1 MHIRHV
7 RQLHETA
14 PYGRIVSLSTYIMF
28 VVVLTVPKSQT
39 KWILPPEHSCQSITS
54 PDGTEIQLLPKLIAE
69 PPVPY
74 PGMNDRD
81 RHLICRLPAFGAKM
95 FMTPYTGVN
104 GESPGLFVAD
114 LQEGLRFSSIPA
126 TREPSNI
133 AYDSQQKKIY
143 WTDNDVHKV
152 FRADASGGT
161 QREEVSYENNDRS
174 HLSIAE
180 SLSLLFIAYLKG
192 KKVTT
197 TDIKPG
203 NTFPQTERDFK
214 TGLEGGL
221 SSMAVD
227 EGEGFLYLAVGTKIQ
242 RTFLNGSGKLENV
255 FRFAGFK
262 YISGLSIDIRRSP
275 RRLFVCDFFISR
287 TFYKDVMTPL
297 SEHEAS
303 AVELNFFTTQSNIR
317 HVAQFNNSLYWTN
330 IRLAGEMAV
339 MSDYDKSSRSF
350 SYKTIYPTITP
361 QNMIIVINP

>member
-28 VVVLTVPKSQT
+28 VVVLTDCFMNPCGNEICEETMKSFKCLSAPGYT
-39 KWILPPEHSCQSITS
+39 GKHS
-54 PDGTEIQLLPKLIAE
+54 EL
-69 PPVPY
+69 
-74 PGMNDRD
+74 
-81 RHLICRLPAFGAKM
+81 AFGAKM